1 MGKLEITFEYDEL
14 IAALTRLAL
23 ALENKQA
30 PVQVIAEVPVEVLAP
45 LKEKAL
51 PVTTK
56 PPEQSHPSTK
66 EEKPVTIEQVRA
78 VLTAKSKA
86 GKKVSFEDLFKK
98 YDADKLSTVDPA
110 RYAELLKEAREL

>member
-23 ALENKQA
+23 ALEGKQA
-30 PVQVIAEVPVEVLAP
+30 PLQVIATVPVEVLAP
-45 LKEKAL
+45 LEEEVP
-51 PVTTK
+51 PVVTE
-56 PPEQSHPSTK
+56 PPTK